1 LLVQGWVTG
10 DIVMVKIARVQTLVV
25 RDGFGGDG
33 AKKQIPLCVSR
44 LPNCSGKENARDSVR
59 DDTLCFL
66 LRALDR
72 RALFFAELSEGFAL
86 FC

>member
-1 LLVQGWVTG
+1 
-10 DIVMVKIARVQTLVV
+10 MAKIARVQTLVV

-33 AKKQIPLCVSR
+33 AKERIPLCVR
-44 LPNCSGKENARDSVR
+44 RPPNRGGKKSAGLRSGCHVVPFS
-59 DDTLCFL
+59 

-72 RALFFAELSEGFAL
+72 RDFFFAELGEGFAL